1 MIRRHLSALI
11 AVLSFLTASAQAQL
25 AVTGEASVNLL
36 DAAGSFTAR
45 LPNGGN
51 PSFGWR
57 LDLFGDAIVSE
68 NVSFISNLRVFQSED
83 PAFDFLAVRVTDIIP
98 VHLNLQVGKFDLP
111 FGNLGE
117 RRFNSRNPLY
127 SLPLMYEYG
136 TALPATPV
144 TLQELLS
151 HRGEG
156 AGMRLLD
163 FGMYDIGAMIYGSW
177 GAVGYAVALS
187 NGTVSATSSRLQNT
201 NADFGKVVRLTYT
214 PMQEVVLGASYAWGA
229 YPTAGTTPSTYPDD
243 PIVTTAGNEQ
253 QRTAEADIEF
263 NTGHLSVFAQGV
275 VGSWDVPF
283 ETRAGEHDL
292 SMIGWYGE
300 VKYTFMPR
308 LFGAVRGSGLLFSDV
323 EYKGAAYRWDREI
336 QEYEAGIGYAIAR
349 NVNAKLVYRHTI
361 QNGGGGPQANLI
373 VTQVVV
379 RF

>member
-1 MIRRHLSALI
+1 MRRRHLPSIL
-11 AVLSFLTASAQAQL
+11 AVLFFVTGSAKAQF

-36 DAAGSFTAR
+36 DASGSFTAR

-57 LDLFGDAIVSE
+57 LDLFGDAIVSD
-68 NVSFISNLRVFQSED
+68 NVSFISNLRVFQNED

-98 VHLNLQVGKFDLP
+98 VLLNLQVGKFDLP

-127 SLPLMYEYG
+127 SLPMLYEYG
-136 TALPATPV
+136 TALSATPV
-144 TLQELLS
+144 TLQDVLAR
-151 HRGEG
+151 RGG
-156 AGMRLLD
+156 GTGMRLLD

-177 GAVGYAVALS
+177 GPVGYAVAVS
-187 NGTVSATSSRLQNT
+187 NGTVSATSGRLQNT
-201 NADFGKVVRLTYT
+201 NADFGKVVRLTWT
-214 PMQEVVLGASYAWGA
+214 PMQEIVLGASGAWGA
-229 YPTAGTTPSTYPDD
+229 YPTPGTTPSTYPDD
-243 PIVTTAGNEQ
+243 PVISTAGSEQ

-275 VGSWDVPF
+275 YGSWDVPF
-283 ETRAGEHDL
+283 ETRPGERDL

-308 LFGAVRGSGLLFSDV
+308 LFGAVRASGLRFSDV
-323 EYKGAAYRWDREI
+323 EYQGATYRWDRNV
-336 QEYEAGIGYAIAR
+336 QEYEAGIGYAFAR
-349 NVNAKLVYRHTI
+349 NVLSKLVYRHTFP
-361 QNGGGGPQANLI
+361 NGGGGPQANLA
-373 VTQVVV
+373 VTQIVV